1 MFSSPHTACPQ
12 ARPLHRDRH
21 KRRVFSL
28 ESGHILCGSNLFRQ
42 FSVSCP
48 RYRFYTLPGK
58 SIPVPL
64 MRRTITHASRNSC
77 AEIAL
82 QGASPQA
89 LASRIALS
97 VWFLLC
103 WRTRTTLSVLL
114 GMLSSFQLTKPSSSA
129 SSSVRLR
136 AACRLAGCCSYS
148 SSRLS
153 RASALGPPPQRAA
166 YLQHPSHRSQ
176 PGLTATCL
184 CPRTT
189 RSPSRRA
196 CRSP

>member
-1 MFSSPHTACPQ
+1 MTGTNDVYSLLNLDIYYADLTCSVNSRSHVPDTGSTPCPENQ
-12 ARPLHRDRH
+12 SR
-21 KRRVFSL
+21 
-28 ESGHILCGSNLFRQ
+28 C
-42 FSVSCP
+42 
-48 RYRFYTLPGK
+48 
-58 SIPVPL
+58 PL

-166 YLQHPSHRSQ
+166 YPQHPSHRSQ

-184 CPRTT
+184 CPRMT

-196 CRSP
+196 CRST